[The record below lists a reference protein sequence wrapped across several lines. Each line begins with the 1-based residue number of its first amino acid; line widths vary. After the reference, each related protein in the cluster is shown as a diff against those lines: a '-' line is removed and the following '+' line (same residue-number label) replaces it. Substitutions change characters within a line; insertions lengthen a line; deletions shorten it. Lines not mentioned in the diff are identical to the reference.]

1 MRLRLI
7 ALSLLMGVLSVGWA
21 LGVPQ
26 QLIQSMA
33 SSDGLSQDV
42 SVAQVEDGTHLA
54 LQDGRTVA
62 LCGVVVPNT
71 AEAQSSAVK
80 FLEASLT
87 NSEGVLLTSVTKK
100 QQGQIIGELTLVLP
114 GIASS
119 ELNLTSDL
127 ILKGYGS
134 VDHQQ
139 TDCPNLLSFQIAE
152 ERAKQKRLGI
162 WKTIPQS

>member
-7 ALSLLMGVLSVGWA
+7 VLFLLMGVMSVGWA
-21 LGVPQ
+21 LDVPQ

-42 SVAQVEDGTHLA
+42 SVAQVEDGTHVA

-62 LCGVVVPNT
+62 LYGVVVPNT

-80 FLEASLT
+80 FLETSIT
-87 NSEGVLLTSVTKK
+87 NSEGVLLISVTKK
-100 QQGQIIGELTLVLP
+100 QQGQIIGELTLRLP
-114 GIASS
+114 GIPSS

-162 WKTIPQS
+162 WKTTPQS